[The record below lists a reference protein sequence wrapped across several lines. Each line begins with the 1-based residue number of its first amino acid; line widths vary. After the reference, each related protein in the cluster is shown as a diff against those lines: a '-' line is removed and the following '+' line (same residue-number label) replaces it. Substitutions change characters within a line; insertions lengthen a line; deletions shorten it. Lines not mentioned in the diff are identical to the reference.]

1 MSKIAVFEQSFSKP
15 DNLWN
20 IVKISQSGQSV
31 GGQTEG
37 NDCKYRNRSNCEENH
52 IRLIFV
58 SLIVRYHQHKKA
70 IFRTDLGIA

>member
-1 MSKIAVFEQSFSKP
+1 MSKVAVFEQSFSEP

-37 NDCKYRNRSNCEENH
+37 NDCNSLTVNR
-52 IRLIFV
+52 
-58 SLIVRYHQHKKA
+58 A
-70 IFRTDLGIA
+70 IIYGP

>member
-1 MSKIAVFEQSFSKP
+1 MLSNTQKEIITEAKSKTDFFTFYTQRVTKIVVFAQSFSKP

-37 NDCKYRNRSNCEENH
+37 NDCK
-52 IRLIFV
+52 F
-58 SLIVRYHQHKKA
+58 SLDSKYN
-70 IFRTDLGIA
+70 